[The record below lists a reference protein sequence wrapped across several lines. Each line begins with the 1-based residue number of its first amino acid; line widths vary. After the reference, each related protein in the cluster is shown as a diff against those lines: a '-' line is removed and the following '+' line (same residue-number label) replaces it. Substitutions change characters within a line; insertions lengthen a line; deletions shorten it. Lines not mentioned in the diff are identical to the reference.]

1 MIQELRAGAAEAVIT
16 PPLGVDIYGAYHRE
30 QAEQI
35 LSDLYART
43 LVLDDGDTSVAIITL
58 DLCVVPPEVADTVCR
73 RVEDRTGVPSAQV
86 MLTCTHTHTGPAVA
100 ATPWYGP
107 DEAYVDVLIRRIADV
122 VVTARRRLEPARLL
136 AGKEHE
142 ASVSFHR
149 RFWMAD
155 GTLRTNP
162 DYQDPNIV
170 RAAGPI
176 DPDVL
181 VLRVENPAGKPMAI
195 LVNFAMHPAIV
206 GGLDFVDGPSIS
218 ADFPGAMAEVL
229 KNTFGRDVAVLFAN
243 GACGN
248 INHRDRS
255 KPGPQAGQKVA
266 DAIGTILA
274 GDVIKAH
281 AHLQPID
288 DASPLAFRS
297 RDVDLPLRLPSPDEL
312 AWAQDFTRAE
322 MYVMDVAGMEVVRAH
337 RILGLW
343 KQEGTHASVSVQAL
357 TAGSFACVT
366 LPGEPFAEL
375 GMAIKQGSP
384 FPHTFVGELNGTT
397 RVGYIPIESEYGR
410 GGYED
415 ESSNV
420 VPGSGE
426 RLVATALDLLGAS
439 VRQKNLQSATGEL

>member
-1 MIQELRAGAAEAVIT
+1 MIRELRAGAAEAVIT

-35 LSDLYART
+35 LSDLYARA
-43 LVLDDGDTSVAIITL
+43 LVLDDGATRVAIITL
-58 DLCVVPPEVADTVCR
+58 DLCVVPPDVADAVYG
-73 RVEDRTGVPSAQV
+73 RVEARAGIPASQI

-107 DEAYVDVLIRRIADV
+107 DGAYVDVLIRRIADA
-122 VVTARRRLEPARLL
+122 VVTAGRRLEPARIL
-136 AGKEHE
+136 AARGHE

-181 VLRVENPAGKPMAI
+181 VLRIENASGEPMAI

-218 ADFPGAMAEVL
+218 ADFPGAMAGVL
-229 KNTFGRDVAVLFAN
+229 KDTYGRNVVVLFAN

-274 GDVIKAH
+274 GEVIKTH
-281 AHLQPID
+281 ARLEPID
-288 DASPLAFRS
+288 HTSPITFRS
-297 RDVDLPLRLPSPDEL
+297 RDVDLALRLPSPEEL
-312 AWAQDFTRAE
+312 AWAQEFTKAE
-322 MYVMDVAGMEVVRAH
+322 MYVMDAAGMEVVRAH

-343 KQEGTHASVSVQAL
+343 KREGTHATVGVQAL
-357 TAGSFACVT
+357 TLGSFAYVT

-375 GMAIKQGSP
+375 GMAIKRGSP
-384 FPHTFVGELNGTT
+384 FRHTFVGELSGTT

-415 ESSNV
+415 ESSDV

-426 RLVATALDLLGAS
+426 RLVETALDLLGAA
-439 VRQKNLQSATGEL
+439 VPAT

>member
-1 MIQELRAGAAEAVIT
+1 VTGDFRAGAAELVIT

-30 QAEQI
+30 RAEKI
-35 LSDLYART
+35 LSDLYARA
-43 LVLDDGDTSVAIITL
+43 LVLDDGETAVAIICL
-58 DLCVVPPEVADTVCR
+58 DVCVVPPEVAQAVSLR
-73 RVEDRTGVPSAQV
+73 IEESAGIPASQI

-107 DEAYVDVLIRRIADV
+107 DSAYVDVLTRRIADAA
-122 VVTARRRLEPARLL
+122 VTAHQRLTPARLL
-136 AGKEHE
+136 AGKGQES
-142 ASVSFHR
+142 SVSFHR
-149 RFWMAD
+149 RFWMKD

-181 VLRVENPAGKPMAI
+181 VLRVEKLDGKPLAL

-218 ADFPGAMAEVL
+218 ADFPGALAQVL
-229 KNTFGRDVAVLFAN
+229 KDTYGQDVAVLFAN

-255 KPGPQAGQKVA
+255 KQGPQVGQAVA
-266 DAIGTILA
+266 DAIGSILA
-274 GDVIKAH
+274 GEVIKTH
-281 AHLQPID
+281 ARLDPID
-288 DASPLAFRS
+288 TSGPIRYAA
-297 RDVDLPLRLPSPDEL
+297 RDVDLALRVPTAEEL
-312 AWAQDFTRAE
+312 AWAQGFEKSE
-322 MYVMDVAGMEVVRAH
+322 MYVMDAAGMEVVRAH

-343 KQEGTHASVSVQAL
+343 KQEGTHASVVVQAVII
-357 TAGSFACVT
+357 GSFAYVT

-375 GMAIKQGSP
+375 GMAIKSGSP
-384 FPHTFVGELNGTT
+384 YPHTLVGELNGKTT
-397 RVGYIPIESEYGR
+397 VGYIPTASEFDK

-415 ESSNV
+415 VSSNV

-426 RLVATALDLLGAS
+426 RLVEVALELLG
-439 VRQKNLQSATGEL
+439 TGVTAGT